1 MLPCDELAKLARSS
15 VDLDQVLEEIF
26 RRSPRLPPV
35 FIHGREGEVDAWPKS
50 SDFLGCRG

>member
-35 FIHGREGEVDAWPKS
+35 FIHGREGEVDARPKS
-50 SDFLGCRG
+50 SDF